1 MNMKKIFFF
10 LLPAVML
17 FAAGCKDKNGADDVN
32 ALTVNPE
39 LITCPA
45 TGGDYEITVSSPN
58 GAWTATPSES
68 WIRVTPTSGEQGSA
82 TIRVKISVN
91 KESVASKGSIVF
103 KSGEETVEL
112 PVSRAAKAA
121 PYLRV
126 VSEKELNTPKEG
138 GSYTIQVESNI
149 KWSISS
155 NTAWAKVNKGVT
167 VNNDNI
173 TVTVDAATMPQET
186 MAAIVVKPYGE
197 GYEAGSDT
205 VFITRGST
213 EATSLTVDPTE
224 VKAPENGGSFTVN
237 VSSNAQWQVYKS
249 WDMDWVTFTGT
260 TEGNGNGSFGISV
273 DAATSVEALSGII
286 TIEEVRSDNYKPVK
300 TQVYI
305 ERAGKAAASL
315 SVMPTTINAPV
326 EGGEFPVTIKSNYPW
341 TANATLGSFFSLS
354 TKSGD
359 GDATMIITVK
369 SATSE
374 KESTGTI
381 VINSSF
387 GNESA
392 RINIKREGKPK
403 PYLAIT
409 EGQLLVGPDGIEDIA
424 RLFSNTSWTVYSSN
438 QSVAKVSPESGTG
451 DKILSIKVFPTSD
464 SGDAMAL
471 IIAKTTDG
479 SNISD
484 TLKIIREGIPTSH
497 YVQRP
502 FSVSGSKKVYISP
515 GNLQY
520 LASFHAW
527 RFANQQFH
535 FVGDA
540 KYGNV
545 YERGVKSNNSK
556 ISSTYN
562 GRIDLF
568 GWGTGNNPTL
578 TVMSEYSYMSFTG
591 WGLNSIDDGSG
602 VFRTDRWRTLNL
614 EEMTYLIER
623 KKDGKTLAGP
633 ATVNGVH
640 GLILLPDDWD
650 FSNSMS
656 FTGYTGY
663 WIDWDTNS
671 YTFAEW
677 QKMEGYGAVF
687 LPAAGLR
694 LVYVPGD
701 AGVQQVTN
709 SGSYWTKKHRDDGK
723 AYFLY
728 FESSGAKIEYGV
740 PSSGQSVRLVQDIN

>member
-1 MNMKKIFFF
+1 MKRFLTF
-10 LLPAVML
+10 LLPALML
-17 FAAGCKDKNGADDVN
+17 FAAGCKDKN
-32 ALTVNPE
+32 LPEELPQTLSVNPE
-39 LITCPA
+39 LITCPDA
-45 TGGDYEITVSSPN
+45 GGDYTLTLTSPN
-58 GAWTATPSES
+58 GAWSATSNES
-68 WIRVTPTSGEQGSA
+68 WIRVTPTSGEKGTA
-82 TIRVKISVN
+82 EIRIKISPN
-91 KESVASKGSIVF
+91 KESAETKGEVTF
-103 KSGEETVEL
+103 TSGNETLQL
-112 PVSRAAKAA
+112 PVTRAAKAA
-121 PYLRV
+121 PYLRI
-126 VSEKELNTPKEG
+126 VSDIELNTPKEG
-138 GSYTIQVESNI
+138 GIYTVQIESNI
-149 KWSISS
+149 KWSASS
-155 NTAWAKVNKGVT
+155 NAGWAKVNKGVS

-173 TVTVDAATMPQET
+173 TVTVNPATTPEET
-186 MAAIVVKPYGE
+186 TATITIAPYGE
-197 GYEAGSDT
+197 GEAAGTQQVTS
-205 VFITRGST
+205 TRGST
-213 EATSLTVDPTE
+213 DATSLSVDPTE
-224 VKAPENGGSFTVN
+224 IKAPENGGSFTVN
-237 VSSNAQWQVYKS
+237 VASNAKWRVWKT
-249 WDMDWVTFTGT
+249 WDMDWVTFTGA
-260 TEGNGNGSFGISV
+260 TEGNGDGSFGFSIEE
-273 DAATSVEALSGII
+273 ATSLDAVAGII
-286 TIEEVRSDNYKPVK
+286 TIEEVRSENYKPVV
-300 TQVYI
+300 TQVAVS
-305 ERAGKAAASL
+305 RKGKSAAEL
-315 SVMPTTINAPV
+315 SVEPLTINAPAQ
-326 EGGEFPVTIKSNYPW
+326 GGEFPVTIKSNYPW

-374 KESTGTI
+374 KESTGA
-381 VINSSF
+381 VMVYSSF

-392 RINIKREGKPK
+392 RINIKRAGKPK

-502 FSVSGSKKVYISP
+502 FSVSDSKKVYISP

-562 GRIDLF
+562 GWIDLF

-709 SGSYWTKKHRDDGK
+709 SGSYWTKTHRDDGK

-728 FESSGAKIEYGV
+728 FESSRAKIEYGV